1 MELRHIEILKAIHTR
16 THLLV
21 RTARLNQPHC
31 LLALL
36 YQTRTAVDNAIA
48 AVEKDLLAKKQ

>member
-1 MELRHIEILKAIHTR
+1 MIERRHIEILKAIHTR

-21 RTARLNQPHC
+21 RTARLGHTHC

-36 YQTRTAVDNAIA
+36 YQIRAAVDNAIA
-48 AVEKDLLAKKQ
+48 EVEKEMER

>member
-1 MELRHIEILKAIHTR
+1 MKFEHRHIEILKAIHTR

-21 RTARLNQPHC
+21 RTARLGHTHC

-36 YQTRTAVDNAIA
+36 YQIRAAVDNAIA
-48 AVEKDLLAKKQ
+48 VVEKELER